1 MFTRVKKLFKRRHE
15 MDFGDGGEDFNAGDR
30 LISDIDPAD
39 LERLAELFA
48 SVKDRES
55 AIAALR
61 QVHGRELVVL

>member
-15 MDFGDGGEDFNAGDR
+15 IDFGDGGEDFNVGDR
-30 LISDIDPAD
+30 LISDINPAD